1 MGRVVTYVWAIC
13 FVATP
18 LWLAV
23 YLMEPGWP
31 PWRRLAIYGLL
42 LFATWATAIITVY
55 VCISSRS

>member
-1 MGRVVTYVWAIC
+1 MVRRVTYFWAALL
-13 FVATP
+13 VAMP

-23 YLMEPGWP
+23 YLMEPAWP

-42 LFATWATAIITVY
+42 LFAMWATAVITVF